1 MTDTID
7 TECMILVATLKRDV
21 ESLKKVSDAAADA
34 MLAVY
39 RTAVP
44 LAKHEESLEAMLE
57 GLDQALDKSLELTK
71 ALRSLS
77 CRMENDEISGHEL
90 AEILARKHY
99 LDRRGYTSWTF
110 APPLVPERDPAP
122 GE

>member
-1 MTDTID
+1 MTGTID
-7 TECMILVATLKRDV
+7 TECMILIAMLKRDA
-21 ESLKKVSDAAADA
+21 ESLKKVSEAAADA
-34 MLAVY
+34 VLAVY

-44 LAKHEESLEAMLE
+44 LAKYEESLEAMLE
-57 GLDQALDKSLELTK
+57 GLNQAMDKSLELTK

-77 CRMENDEISGHEL
+77 RRVEKDEISGHEL

-110 APPLVPERDPAP
+110 ALPVAKNDSVV

>member
-7 TECMILVATLKRDV
+7 TERMILIAMLKRDV
-21 ESLKKVSDAAADA
+21 ESLKKVSEAAADA

-44 LAKHEESLEAMLE
+44 LAKYEESLEAMLE
-57 GLDQALDKSLELTK
+57 GLNQAMDKSLELTK
-71 ALRSLS
+71 ALSSLS
-77 CRMENDEISGHEL
+77 RRVEKDEISGHEL

-110 APPLVPERDPAP
+110 ALPVAKNDPAV

>member
-7 TECMILVATLKRDV
+7 TECMILVAMLKRDV
-21 ESLKKVSDAAADA
+21 ESLKKVREAAADA

-57 GLDQALDKSLELTK
+57 GLNQALDKSLELTK

-77 CRMENDEISGHEL
+77 RRMEKDAALWS
-90 AEILARKHY
+90 KHHRPP
-99 LDRRGYTSWTF
+99 LPPESHRGYPT
-110 APPLVPERDPAP
+110 AR
-122 GE
+122 

>member
-21 ESLKKVSDAAADA
+21 ESLKKVSEAAADA

-57 GLDQALDKSLELTK
+57 GLNQALDKSLELTK

-77 CRMENDEISGHEL
+77 RRVEKDEISGHEL

-110 APPLVPERDPAP
+110 APLVPERDPAP
-122 GE
+122 GD

>member
-1 MTDTID
+1 MTGTID
-7 TECMILVATLKRDV
+7 TECMILIAMLKRDA
-21 ESLKKVSDAAADA
+21 ESLKKVSEAAADA
-34 MLAVY
+34 VLAVY

-44 LAKHEESLEAMLE
+44 LAKCEESLEAMLE
-57 GLDQALDKSLELTK
+57 GLNQAMDKSLELTK

-77 CRMENDEISGHEL
+77 RRVEKDEISGHEL

-110 APPLVPERDPAP
+110 ALPVAKNDSVV

>member
-21 ESLKKVSDAAADA
+21 ESLKKVSEAAADA
-34 MLAVY
+34 LLAVY

-44 LAKHEESLEAMLE
+44 LAKHEELLEAMLE
-57 GLDQALDKSLELTK
+57 GLDQAVDKSLKLTK

-77 CRMENDEISGHEL
+77 RRMENDEISGHEL

-110 APPLVPERDPAP
+110 APLVPERDPAP

>member
-7 TECMILVATLKRDV
+7 TECMILVAMLKRDV
-21 ESLKKVSDAAADA
+21 ESLKKVSEAAADA

-57 GLDQALDKSLELTK
+57 GLNQALDKSLELTK

-77 CRMENDEISGHEL
+77 RRVEKEEISGHEL

-110 APPLVPERDPAP
+110 APLVPERDPATV
-122 GE
+122 E

>member
-7 TECMILVATLKRDV
+7 TECMILVAMLKRDV
-21 ESLKKVSDAAADA
+21 ESLKKVSEAAADA

-57 GLDQALDKSLELTK
+57 GLNQALDKSLELTR
-71 ALRSLS
+71 ALLRLA
-77 CRMENDEISGHEL
+77 RRVEKDEISGHEL

-99 LDRRGYTSWTF
+99 LNRRGYASW
-110 APPLVPERDPAP
+110 AYALPVLESDPATD
-122 GE
+122 E

>member
-21 ESLKKVSDAAADA
+21 ESLKKVSEAAADA
-34 MLAVY
+34 LLAVY

-57 GLDQALDKSLELTK
+57 GLNQAVDKSLALSK

-77 CRMENDEISGHEL
+77 RRVEKDEISGHEL

-110 APPLVPERDPAP
+110 APPVAKSDPAVD
-122 GE
+122 E

>member
-21 ESLKKVSDAAADA
+21 ESLKKVSEAAADA
-34 MLAVY
+34 LLAVY

-57 GLDQALDKSLELTK
+57 GLNQAVDKSLKLTK

-77 CRMENDEISGHEL
+77 RRMEKDEISGHEL
-90 AEILARKHY
+90 AEILARRHY

-110 APPLVPERDPAP
+110 APLVPERDPAP